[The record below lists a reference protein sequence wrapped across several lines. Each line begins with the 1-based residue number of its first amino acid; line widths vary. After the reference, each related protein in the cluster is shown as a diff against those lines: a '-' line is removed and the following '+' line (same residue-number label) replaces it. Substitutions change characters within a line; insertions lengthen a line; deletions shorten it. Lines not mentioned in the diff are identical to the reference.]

1 MILGVVLPYGAYNA
15 PWTSHDLFM
24 IDVGAVTHA
33 QDVAIKV
40 IHLAVYVVIA
50 FSLHLNE
57 PGWWV
62 VLDSSV
68 NVLNVPAFYSV
79 KVRNSNCSEE
89 ITWLFSGI
97 ITSYDLRWV
106 ARGQV
111 PSEVGK
117 NSASKASGSQSVV
130 TPRAKRVGRG
140 AGGGGGA
147 PLRTPSSPDRSR
159 LVPLALYPTGSLF
172 AGILQFLK
180 PNFSSGSTSKELN
193 ISPITHIHK
202 LFVCSKFMS
211 GVTPTLWCRILMR
224 KN

>member
-89 ITWLFSGI
+89 IAWLFSGI

-117 NSASKASGSQSVV
+117 KFGEQSEWESERRDSTSEASG
-130 TPRAKRVGRG
+130 TR
-140 AGGGGGA
+140 GGGREGGLPCVLPPHQTA
-147 PLRTPSSPDRSR
+147 LGSSRS
-159 LVPLALYPTGSLF
+159 PYTQPGACSQEFCSFWNP
-172 AGILQFLK
+172 
-180 PNFSSGSTSKELN
+180 
-193 ISPITHIHK
+193 ISPP
-202 LFVCSKFMS
+202 
-211 GVTPTLWCRILMR
+211 GVHP
-224 KN
+224 KS

>member
-1 MILGVVLPYGAYNA
+1 MILCVVLPLGAYNA

-79 KVRNSNCSEE
+79 KARKCNCSEE

-106 ARGQV
+106 ACGQA

-117 NSASKASGSQSVV
+117 KFGERSEWVSERLDSTSETSG
-130 TPRAKRVGRG
+130 TRG
-140 AGGGGGA
+140 
-147 PLRTPSSPDRSR
+147 SSPAHSLLTRPLSARPARPR
-159 LVPLALYPTGSLF
+159 LDSL
-172 AGILQFLK
+172 
-180 PNFSSGSTSKELN
+180 SSYTQPEACSQEFCSFWN
-193 ISPITHIHK
+193 PISPP
-202 LFVCSKFMS
+202 
-211 GVTPTLWCRILMR
+211 GVHP
-224 KN
+224 KS